1 MPVWRPMEPHQSPS
15 QELRLR
21 FDVELSAGGRRFVM
35 TRSLSAERAEKR
47 QAALERLRSRRG
59 SRIRAPK
66 EWKSTTDFFAHRLEP
81 FLRQR
86 EGGDSASAEE
96 VKTVFEEARKKS
108 KAKRTD
114 QRAETSGAGDLPDG
128 IVSGWQS
135 LLEQAGTNNFQ
146 KTFSNG
152 WAGFRQSSAS
162 VPHRLRNSNTSTKR
176 SAFGSGLWRPC
187 SNSPGKS
194 SGARKPDSRKEVLLR
209 WPRVIFPLPC

>member
-1 MPVWRPMEPHQSPS
+1 
-15 QELRLR
+15 
-21 FDVELSAGGRRFVM
+21 M

-114 QRAETSGAGDLPDG
+114 QRAETSEPARPRLMESSRVAEPPGAGG
-128 IVSGWQS
+128 N
-135 LLEQAGTNNFQ
+135 EQFSRKPFQMAGR
-146 KTFSNG
+146 
-152 WAGFRQSSAS
+152 GFARVRRQFTS
-162 VPHRLRNSNTSTKR
+162 LRNRTPPREISFR
-176 SAFGSGLWRPC
+176 GGLWRPC
-187 SNSPGKS
+187 FQIHPEELVELESQIHARSPSDGR
-194 SGARKPDSRKEVLLR
+194 A
-209 WPRVIFPLPC
+209 